1 MILWLTPPESEHMDS
16 PNNDPNV
23 GNRRRRRNIRLP
35 LKPRQ
40 LTADAKRGVGATL
53 FVVVMLV
60 AAALIDPAA
69 LFRDG
74 QPLYKAA
81 AIGGAIVFVA
91 LGSVA
96 VQSLAREAGRRAR
109 VRLSASHAGA
119 IRLVLSLAGYA
130 LVAVLMLGELGLRVD
145 QLLLGGAVTGVIIGI
160 AAQQSLGNVF
170 AGLMLATARP
180 FNLGDH
186 LIIHSGTLGGP
197 LEGRVTEVGLVYLTL
212 ESDDGMIKLP
222 NTAVLNSAIAPNNGT
237 HTPETDQPN
246 ASTDTQRGASRSQ
259 PSQCRQPS

>member
-1 MILWLTPPESEHMDS
+1 MDS
-16 PNNDPNV
+16 PNNEPDA
-23 GNRRRRRNIRLP
+23 GNRSWRRNIRLS
-35 LKPRQ
+35 LKPRR

-53 FVVVMLV
+53 LALVMLV
-60 AAALIDPAA
+60 TAALIDPAA
-69 LFRDG
+69 LFRNG

-96 VQSLAREAGRRAR
+96 VQSIAREAGRRAR

-119 IRLVLSLAGYA
+119 IRLVISLAGYA
-130 LVAVLMLGELGLRVD
+130 LVAVLMLGELGVRVD

-212 ESDDGMIKLP
+212 KSDDGMIKLP
-222 NTAVLNSAIAPNNGT
+222 NTAVLNSAIAPNNGIHAPQT
-237 HTPETDQPN
+237 GRPN
-246 ASTDTQRGASRSQ
+246 GFTGTEQGDRSRSD
-259 PSQCRQPS
+259 